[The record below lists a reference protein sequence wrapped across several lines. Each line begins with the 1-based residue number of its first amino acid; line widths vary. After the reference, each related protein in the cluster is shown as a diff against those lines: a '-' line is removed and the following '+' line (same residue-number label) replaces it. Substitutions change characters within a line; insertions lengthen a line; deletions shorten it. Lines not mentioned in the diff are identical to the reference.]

1 MRSFR
6 TLSQFQ
12 LRERLAGIIAKKYGI
27 PMPYASKTLFFLDPV
42 NAIQA
47 YKSFVMMDAAEKHRM
62 MFFAVKR
69 RGA

>member
-1 MRSFR
+1 M
-6 TLSQFQ
+6 TQYQ
-12 LRERLAGIIAKKYGI
+12 LRERLAGVIAKKHGI
-27 PMPYASKTLFFLDPV
+27 PLPYASKTLFFLDPI

-47 YKSFVMMDAAEKHRM
+47 YKAFVYMNEEDKHRM

>member
-6 TLSQFQ
+6 ALSQFK
-12 LRERLAGIIAKKYGI
+12 LRERLAGIIAKKHGL
-27 PMPYASKTLFFLDPV
+27 PLPYANKTLFFLNAK

-47 YKSFVMMDAAEKHRM
+47 YKSFVMMNATEKHRM

-69 RGA
+69 KGA